1 MESLKTSLVN
11 TKWLFCTLASLIT
24 GFMLFFMCLN
34 EGRRTGNI
42 FLLASFSSS
51 TVEQANISL
60 YFDSPSNL
68 AMSPQYSG
76 SSTSTPP
83 VNATP
88 FPLKELDTVSQQAKA
103 VEGSV
108 VVTPL
113 PESSKANSS
122 VALDGIISQEEQC
135 DIFEGRWVYDEE
147 RYPLYHA
154 WQCPF
159 LSDQV
164 SCRKNGRPDS
174 GYEHWR
180 WEPRGC
186 EIPRFNG
193 RDMLERLRG
202 KRVVIVGDSL
212 NRNQWESLT
221 CLLYSSVRPSRAVVK
236 AQGSLYKIFR
246 ALDYGCSVEFF
257 WSPFLVTLEEMK
269 GGNNTKVLKL
279 DRLDGSAKRWR
290 GADILV
296 FNTGHWWTHR
306 GKMKVW
312 DYFEKR
318 GKLVEEMEGDM
329 PFRTAIQAWA
339 RWVDQAVDPTKTIV
353 FFRSISPEHKRENNH
368 WCYNQTK
375 PITNETY
382 IQLFPRSMV
391 NIVERTIQKMRT
403 PVKYLNITRLSEY
416 RRDAHTMVYTSRQGK
431 LLTPDQQMRPESFAD
446 CSHWC
451 LPGLPDTWN
460 VLIYEILRN
469 HSNVL

>member
-1 MESLKTSLVN
+1 MRETETRDSGRIVGRPEPN
-11 TKWLFCTLASLIT
+11 
-24 GFMLFFMCLN
+24 
-34 EGRRTGNI
+34 GRRTGNI

-113 PESSKANSS
+113 PERSKANSS

-186 EIPRFNG
+186 EIPRFAAA
-193 RDMLERLRG
+193 
-202 KRVVIVGDSL
+202 
-212 NRNQWESLT
+212 T
-221 CLLYSSVRPSRAVVK
+221 
-236 AQGSLYKIFR
+236 
-246 ALDYGCSVEFF
+246 
-257 WSPFLVTLEEMK
+257 
-269 GGNNTKVLKL
+269 
-279 DRLDGSAKRWR
+279 
-290 GADILV
+290 
-296 FNTGHWWTHR
+296 
-306 GKMKVW
+306 
-312 DYFEKR
+312 
-318 GKLVEEMEGDM
+318 
-329 PFRTAIQAWA
+329 
-339 RWVDQAVDPTKTIV
+339 
-353 FFRSISPEHKRENNH
+353 
-368 WCYNQTK
+368 
-375 PITNETY
+375 TN
-382 IQLFPRSMV
+382 
-391 NIVERTIQKMRT
+391 
-403 PVKYLNITRLSEY
+403 
-416 RRDAHTMVYTSRQGK
+416 
-431 LLTPDQQMRPESFAD
+431 
-446 CSHWC
+446 
-451 LPGLPDTWN
+451 
-460 VLIYEILRN
+460 
-469 HSNVL
+469 